1 MNEDSPAPTLTIPD
15 FDPEDLE
22 LADLYL
28 GSEPQP
34 MVAPGTLAMVSVG
47 LNSSDL
53 AYAYL
58 SIDPPGAPLV
68 ANPGEGPR
76 LSRSVWIDL
85 RPAEALELGRRLQ
98 VCGEAAARFA
108 EAFPEEPDEAEGDGD
123 TAVDP

>member
-1 MNEDSPAPTLTIPD
+1 MNEDSPAPTLRIPD

-22 LADLYL
+22 LADLFL

-58 SIDPPGAPLV
+58 SIDPPGEAVLAREPD
-68 ANPGEGPR
+68 GPR